1 MRFPPPVDARAPL
14 MDSVCGRA
22 GVDIPEGR
30 RSETEA
36 AASAVG
42 EGLTHNFPFVQGGH
56 PVRTSSV
63 AELQLNRTWRPQLAV
78 VGAAGLPALNDAG
91 PVLRPETTLK
101 LSMRTPPTLDV
112 AIAQTGI
119 KRSLEE
125 QPPYGANVE
134 VRMPW
139 ILASG
144 SAPRTSTGA
153 VLLLRKPKQN

>member
-1 MRFPPPVDARAPL
+1 

-144 SAPRTSTGA
+144 SAPRMSTGA